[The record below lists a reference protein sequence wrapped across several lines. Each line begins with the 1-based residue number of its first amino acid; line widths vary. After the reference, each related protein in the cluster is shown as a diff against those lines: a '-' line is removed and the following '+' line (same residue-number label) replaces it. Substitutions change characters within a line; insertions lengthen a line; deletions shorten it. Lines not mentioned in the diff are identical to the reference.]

1 MEKTGIAVVFFAS
14 IVLLVALL
22 AQLLQSKRK
31 NIIEIVA
38 MLLLGIF
45 INGAFLASLFI
56 EDKFVLSIIYTTI
69 LILESWI
76 LMFFLRYSYMR
87 NAAFQKQNYYSNH
100 SLAVVVLV
108 DNILLLI
115 NAFTEVLFKFRVS
128 EYEDNVY
135 VTAEWS
141 PFFIIHLI
149 GCVIIV
155 ALIVSVL
162 FQKARRVASIYRG
175 RYIVGCVTFS
185 SWLVLEIVIRLIS
198 NNMSMG
204 SVFLVTIGIICFY
217 FMYFLYPMMR
227 IERMKT
233 FAINNMSEPVLMF
246 DYNNN
251 LQVYNDAAEKMLGVS
266 SYLPM
271 EKYIADNELYY
282 TLEERGKVKDKKRE
296 FTRTKLIDGRA
307 YLIHG
312 QELWDEK
319 DKFVGTLVVY
329 TDITSQEKLKDEATL
344 YATRDQLTGLWN
356 RDYFFEMVSKTIR
369 ENPDVEF
376 CMVVSDIYQFKMFNE
391 ILGYSTGD
399 DLLLAVAQ
407 GYRERCKRLWVFSRI
422 SGGKYALLI
431 PKADFH
437 EKAFM
442 AFIRGVFER
451 KNYELKVHC
460 YVGVYEIIDRDISAE
475 SMYTRAFM
483 ALESIKGDLQ
493 KNIAYYHEE
502 IRNKRIFETT
512 TLDEMDRALLNNEF
526 VIFLQPQMDIH
537 SNQTISAEALIR
549 WNKPGRGLVSP
560 SEFIPIF
567 ENNGM
572 IAKLDYHVWELAC
585 RQLHIWKNEGYEERS
600 ISVNISAK
608 DFYLADLY
616 ESITG
621 LVERYKINPR
631 NLKLEITETAF
642 VLDVEK
648 QMELVRKLQDYGFII
663 EIDDFGSGYSSLN
676 SLKDINVDVLKMDM
690 KFFEKSDETDRAE
703 KIVRSVVKLANELGM
718 PVIAEGVETEEDIE
732 MLRRVGCQMVQGF
745 YYSKP
750 LSVEDY
756 EKFLKGYSYG
766 SMDSII
772 EKVRNGK

>member
-1 MEKTGIAVVFFAS
+1 MGKTGIAIIFVVL
-14 IVLLVALL
+14 IALL
-22 AQLLQSKRK
+22 AVFLLQLIQSKRK
-31 NIIEIVA
+31 NIIELVA

-45 INGAFLASLFI
+45 MNGACVLSLFLN
-56 EDKFVLSIIYTTI
+56 DKFQLSIVYTTI

-76 LMFFLRYSYMR
+76 LMFFLRYAYVR
-87 NAAFQKQNYYSNH
+87 NTAFQKKNYYSNH
-100 SLAVVVLV
+100 SMAVVVIF
-108 DNILLLI
+108 DNLLLI
-115 NAFTEVLFKFRVS
+115 VNAFTESLFKFRVA
-128 EYEDNVY
+128 EREGMVY
-135 VTAEWS
+135 VSAQWS
-141 PFFIIHLI
+141 PFFVIHMI
-149 GCVIIV
+149 GCIIIV
-155 ALIVSVL
+155 ALIASVL
-162 FQKARRVASIYRG
+162 FRKARKVASIYRG
-175 RYIVGCVTFS
+175 RYIVGCAIFS
-185 SWLVLEIVIRLIS
+185 VWLVLEMATRLIS
-198 NNMSMG
+198 DNTNIFSDILA
-204 SVFLVTIGIICFY
+204 SIGIVCFY

-246 DYNNN
+246 DYNDN
-251 LQVYNDAAEKMLGVS
+251 LQVYNDAAEKMLGVT
-266 SYLPM
+266 SYLSM

-282 TLEERGKVKDKKRE
+282 TLEERSKVKDKKRE
-296 FTRTKLIDGRA
+296 FTRTKTIDGRA

-369 ENPDVEF
+369 ENPEVEF

-407 GYRERCKRLWVFSRI
+407 GFREKCKRLWVFSRI

-442 AFIRGVFER
+442 AFVQSVFER

-460 YVGVYEIIDRDISAE
+460 YVGVYEINDRDISAE

-526 VIFLQPQMDIH
+526 VIFLQPQMDIQ
-537 SNQTISAEALIR
+537 SNQTVSAEALIR
-549 WNKPGRGLVSP
+549 WNKPGRGIVSP

-676 SLKDINVDVLKMDM
+676 SLKDISVDVLKMDM

-732 MLRRVGCQMVQGF
+732 MLRRVGCQMVQGY

-750 LSVEDY
+750 VSVEDY
-756 EKFLKGYSYG
+756 EEFLKGYSYG
-766 SMDSII
+766 DMDSII